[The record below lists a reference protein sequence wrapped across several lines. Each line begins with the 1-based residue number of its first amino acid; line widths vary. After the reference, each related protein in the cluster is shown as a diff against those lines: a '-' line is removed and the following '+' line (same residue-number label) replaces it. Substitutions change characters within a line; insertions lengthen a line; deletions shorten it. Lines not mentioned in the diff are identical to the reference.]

1 MYGIAIALATIITLF
16 SLRITGIQ
24 TIIDM
29 EVKATLLLSTKELTH
44 SVDTTRAIKMG
55 LKRID
60 LRSYYKT
67 CQTFS

>member
-1 MYGIAIALATIITLF
+1 MYGIVIVLAMIITLF
-16 SLRITGIQ
+16 SPRITGIQ

-29 EVKATLLLSTKELTH
+29 EVKATLLLSTKEVTH
-44 SVDTTRAIKMG
+44 LVETTRVIKMG